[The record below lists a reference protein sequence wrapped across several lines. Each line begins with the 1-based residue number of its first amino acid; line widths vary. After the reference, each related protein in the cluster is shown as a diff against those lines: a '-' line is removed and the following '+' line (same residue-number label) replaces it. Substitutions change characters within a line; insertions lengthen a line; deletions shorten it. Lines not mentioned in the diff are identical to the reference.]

1 MTHSAANHS
10 IPLAYWRAALA
21 EVNLLHPVVPPEAK
35 PVTFGRTDQGWAVT
49 GALPDVEQWVAS
61 QFGASKAGNAQ
72 SANGKAVER
81 IPFVLIPARLSEQ
94 VSASVKPEAVDLSL
108 GLSLICIP
116 CLLGRQGELYPDPER
131 QPWIARDLLQPNI
144 HKVAIGTLQ
153 AYDNFMS
160 GLPNQPITLEDSLK
174 MAAALFYAVT
184 GAQLPTLR
192 AFCSASNTSNPSG
205 TAPEFKLA
213 DYQLVSSEFGLPWE
227 PPVMAR
233 HLIKLYDQ
241 LIEKQPATPL
251 LAHLCDT
258 RTQATR
264 APVALEDSAVQYAAC
279 VGHIDPTHPLSP
291 SQREA
296 LVESGS
302 LPQGA
307 ILAVNGPPG
316 TGKTTMLHGMVA
328 QLWVDAALRQAPCPL
343 ILVASTN
350 VKAVENV
357 LDSFGK
363 IAGKIGHQRWLPYAG
378 GFGLFLAAASRE
390 TRFPVCDGKNHPFE
404 ALESANAIESATQIY
419 LKHAATFFQE
429 SVATVADV
437 CTRLHA
443 RLAHCHSKLAQ
454 IMALRFEIFQATG
467 RNSQAGAQVLYQQYL
482 AMFEK
487 MRLNAQAQRVAAE
500 QATQQCQEAIAA
512 AKASF
517 AATDSAINA
526 AEQAWANYLANSP
539 WWLDLLAFLPAIG
552 QRRNARD
559 RAFLLNHPLTAS
571 LANRHDKPG
580 EQFQLLRQQAQAAQ
594 QAELASQAAVL
605 REAEQQQAQAVQQ
618 AQLADQQQ
626 QAFNQLWQRWLEA
639 LAPDYH
645 SLENIALDKL
655 NDRLDTLIRAP
666 MFGLADWYWSGQW
679 LQEVTLRQQQGL
691 QDKKS
696 PAKLEAK
703 YRRFA
708 KLAPCLVSNFHIAP
722 SFFTGWQGEDLPL
735 WNGIDWLIV
744 DEAGQVSP
752 DIGAGMFA
760 LAKRAVVVGDTFQI
774 EPVWNCAQGTDR
786 SNAKNLGLLGADD
799 SAAAARYEQL
809 ADAGFMAASG
819 NLMRMAAHAC
829 ELQKYPEMRGLML
842 TEHRRCV
849 PELVQYCNDLVYA
862 GRLQP
867 MRPALAPS
875 QRLLPAFGW
884 LDVQGMDSKVGKSR
898 KNWVE
903 AQEIVQWVAKNRSRI
918 ENHYRNKRTG
928 EVKPIWELLAII
940 TPFATQAS
948 QIERAMRKNLPELTR
963 KDSRLTIGTVHALQ
977 GAEREIVIFS
987 PTYGPGHAGSMFFD
1001 ASPNLLNVAV
1011 SRARD
1016 SFLVIGNISK
1026 FDPAMPG
1033 KPSGLLGKFLRD
1045 SIHGGDIS
1053 A

>member
-1 MTHSAANHS
+1 MTHSAANSS
-10 IPLAYWRAALA
+10 IPIAYWRAALA
-21 EVNLLHPVVPPEAK
+21 ETNLLHPIVPAEEK
-35 PVTFGRTDQGWAVT
+35 PIKIAATSQGWAVSEAT
-49 GALPDVEQWVAS
+49 PDPAKWVAS
-61 QFGASKAGNAQ
+61 QFAASKAGNAQ
-72 SANGKAVER
+72 AANGKAVER

-94 VSASVKPEAVDLSL
+94 VSSSVKPDAVDISL
-108 GLSLICIP
+108 GWSLLCIP
-116 CLLGRQGELYPDPER
+116 CLLGRAGELYPDPER
-131 QPWIARDLLQPNI
+131 QPWIPRDLLQPNI
-144 HKVAIGTLQ
+144 NKVAIGTLQ

-160 GLPNQPITLEDSLK
+160 TLPNQAVTLEDSFK

-192 AFCSASNTSNPSG
+192 AYCSTSSSSA
-205 TAPEFKLA
+205 APDFKLA
-213 DYQLVSSEFGLPWE
+213 DYHLVNTEFGLPYE
-227 PPVMAR
+227 PPVVAR

-241 LIEKQPATPL
+241 LIAKQPTTPL

-258 RTQATR
+258 RTRPTR
-264 APVALEDSAVQYAAC
+264 APVAAEDSALQYAAC
-279 VGHIDPTHPLSP
+279 VGHIDQAKPASP

-296 LVESGS
+296 LVELSM
-302 LPQGA
+302 LPEGA

-316 TGKTTMLHGMVA
+316 TGKTTLLHGMVA

-363 IAGKIGHQRWLPYAG
+363 IAHKIGHQRWLPYAG
-378 GFGLFLAAASRE
+378 DTGGFGLFLASASRE
-390 TRFPVCDGKNHPFE
+390 TSFPVCDGKNHPFE
-404 ALESANAIESATQIY
+404 ALESASAIESTTQTY
-419 LKHAATFFQE
+419 LAHAAKFFQE
-429 SVATVADV
+429 SIDTVAAV

-443 RLAHCHSKLAQ
+443 RLEQYHSQLVQ
-454 IMALRFEIFQATG
+454 IIALRFEIYQSTG

-482 AMFEK
+482 AIFEK
-487 MRLNAQAQRVAAE
+487 MRVNAQAQKEAAE
-500 QATQQCQEAIAA
+500 QATLQCQTAITA

-517 AATDSAINA
+517 AATDNAINA

-559 RAFLLNHPLTAS
+559 RAFLLTHPLTAS
-571 LANRHDKPG
+571 LANRHDKPSQ
-580 EQFQLLRQQAQAAQ
+580 QFQLMRQQAQALQ
-594 QAELASQAAVL
+594 QSELASQVEAL
-605 REAEQQQAQAVQQ
+605 REAEQQQAHAAQQ

-626 QAFNQLWQRWLEA
+626 QAFNQLWQRWLAA
-639 LAPDYH
+639 LTPAYL

-655 NDRLDTLIRAP
+655 GERLDTLIRAP

-708 KLAPCLVSNFHIAP
+708 KLAPCMVSNFHMAP

-735 WNGIDWLIV
+735 WNGIDLLIV

-752 DIGAGMFA
+752 DIGAAMFA

-774 EPVWNCAQGTDR
+774 EPVWNCAQGSDR
-786 SNAKNLGLLGADD
+786 SNAKKFGLLGADE
-799 SAAAARYEQL
+799 SAAGAVYDQL
-809 ADAGFMAASG
+809 AEHGYMAASG

-829 ELQKYPEMRGLML
+829 EIQKYPEMRGLML

-862 GRLQP
+862 GRLQAL
-867 MRPALAPS
+867 RPALAPS
-875 QRLLPAFGW
+875 QRLLPAFGRM
-884 LDVQGMDSKVGKSR
+884 DVQGMDTKVGKSR

-903 AQEIVQWVAKNRSRI
+903 AQEIVRWVANNRSRI
-918 ENHYRNKRTG
+918 ENHYRNKRKG
-928 EVKPIWELLAII
+928 ELKPIWQLLGII
-940 TPFATQAS
+940 TPFASQAS
-948 QIERAMRKNLPELTR
+948 QIERAMRKILPELTH
-963 KDSRLTIGTVHALQ
+963 KETRLTIGTVHALQ

-987 PTYGPGHAGSMFFD
+987 PTYGPAYAGSMFFD
-1001 ASPNLLNVAV
+1001 ASPNMLNVAV
-1011 SRARD
+1011 SRAKD
-1016 SFLVIGNISK
+1016 SFLVIGNISR

-1033 KPSGLLGKFLRD
+1033 KPSGLLGKFLLD
-1045 SIHGGDIS
+1045 ATHGGEI
-1053 A
+1053 